1 MIYLVAIFIPPL
13 ALLII
18 GKWFQAILN
27 LVLYAAA
34 WVLTLT
40 IIFHAGGFICWALA
54 VLHAI
59 LAINSHRAEKR
70 HREMMAAMVA
80 GNLRPDDER

>member
-34 WVLTLT
+34 WILTLT
-40 IIFHAGGFICWALA
+40 IVFHAGGFICWVLA

-70 HREMMAAMVA
+70 HREMMSTMAA
-80 GNLRPDDER
+80 GNLRPDGKP